1 VLKTVAVCITFTLM
15 FALSLFA
22 GVKQQTAYFSFAF
35 QEGDARAAATLL
47 KQADTIAQDLIDE
60 FGLPLQKPVDVII
73 APTAEA
79 FHRLQPQGARV
90 PAWAIGVAYPTD
102 NLIILLSPRVHQRG
116 RIDLIK
122 TFQHELIHIALGQAF
137 RGREHVPR
145 WLDEGLAMIAGQE
158 WSVARL
164 STITF
169 AVLGRKLIPMEKIT
183 ESFPWDPGQAELAY
197 CESFYFI
204 SFLKGR
210 FGNDAFRKFMGAY
223 ITHKNFKEALQDA
236 YLVRWEDMEEL
247 WLSYL
252 NVRFS
257 WIPLIT
263 SSTTLWFLATMIFLL
278 GYLRKK
284 RLNRLKLA
292 EWKKEE
298 EFLYPPDE
306 RRLH

>member
-1 VLKTVAVCITFTLM
+1 MLNKAAVCIIVILIFS
-15 FALSLFA
+15 APLFA
-22 GVKQQTAYFSFAF
+22 DIKQQTAYFNFTY
-35 QEGDARAAATLL
+35 QEEDARAVSPLL
-47 KQADTIAQDLIDE
+47 TEADTIARDITGE
-60 FGLPLQKPVDVII
+60 FGLPLQKYVDVII

-79 FHRLQPQGARV
+79 FQHMQPEGAHV
-90 PAWAIGVAYPTD
+90 PAWAIGVAYPAD
-102 NLIILLSPRVHQRG
+102 NLIILLSPRVRQRG

-137 RGREHVPR
+137 KGREHVPR

-158 WSVARL
+158 WSMARL

-169 AVLGRKLIPMEKIT
+169 AVLGRKLLPMETIT

-210 FGNDAFRKFMGAY
+210 FGSDAFRSFMGAY
-223 ITHKNFKEALQDA
+223 IARKNFKQAIEDA
-236 YLVRWEDMEEL
+236 YLVRWEEMEDL

-252 NVRFS
+252 RVRFS

-263 SSTTLWFLATMIFLL
+263 SSTTLWFLATLIFLL

-284 RLNRLKLA
+284 RMNRLKLA

-298 EFLYPPDE
+298 EFLYPPDKHL
-306 RRLH
+306 LH